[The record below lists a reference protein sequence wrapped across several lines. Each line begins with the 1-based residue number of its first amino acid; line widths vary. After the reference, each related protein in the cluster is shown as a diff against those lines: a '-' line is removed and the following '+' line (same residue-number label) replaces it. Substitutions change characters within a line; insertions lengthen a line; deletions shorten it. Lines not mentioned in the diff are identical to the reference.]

1 MTLVVLIASVA
12 NNLKMNNDYLQKFA
26 KNLKRL
32 RKEKGFTQDD
42 LASDGISRSMVS
54 LIEIA
59 KTDLTV
65 SKVKLLA
72 DTLGF
77 IQEICLIL
85 NKLKGGGFS
94 IRRLT
99 FIEFDYFSFVLEVSL
114 LFTPLFTPSSIA
126 SSS

>member
-12 NNLKMNNDYLQKFA
+12 INLKMNNDYLQKFA

-72 DTLGF
+72 DTLGVHPRD
-77 IQEICLIL
+77 L
-85 NKLKGGGFS
+85 
-94 IRRLT
+94 
-99 FIEFDYFSFVLEVSL
+99 FDFE
-114 LFTPLFTPSSIA
+114 
-126 SSS
+126 